1 MLKDIVAVI
10 PLKDHTLQI
19 TFEDGLEGTIDI
31 AQLIPFNGIFAPLK
45 ELQFFQQVTVSPEL
59 GTICWP
65 NGADLDPDVLY
76 ASLTHSTAS
85 LEHTLLNHLR
95 QLPTKP
101 SLQQLARLP
110 LSQRHQALEPFI
122 AETAEDFRDDP
133 ELTEFA
139 ALDNEDRE
147 LLDGQP

>member
-1 MLKDIVAVI
+1 MLKDIIAVI

-76 ASLTHSTAS
+76 ASLTH
-85 LEHTLLNHLR
+85 
-95 QLPTKP
+95 QV
-101 SLQQLARLP
+101 
-110 LSQRHQALEPFI
+110 LEPFI
-122 AETAEDFRDDP
+122 AETAEHFRAAP
-133 ELTEFA
+133 ELA
-139 ALDNEDRE
+139 GE
-147 LLDGQP
+147 LANAD